1 MECVDVLLQSGVSL
15 STADRQPPR
24 GTTVRASIRAA
35 LLAVTFISGFTR
47 PGLAQAESWWS
58 HIEYLADDRMRGRE
72 TGSPQH
78 RLAAEY
84 VARMF
89 RKAGLRPGGEDG
101 FFQPVSFTG
110 RRIVEDRSSVSL
122 IRNGV
127 EEKLTLGEDLTI
139 NVRVANASTTEARL
153 IFAGYGLSIPSHNH
167 DDFAGVDLA
176 GKIVVVMPGG
186 PRGILGPVIS
196 HAQAQRWADL
206 RKRGAVG
213 ILSVSS
219 PRGDIPWSRS
229 SLARLN
235 PQMTLTD
242 TALDQTTGQKLNG
255 TINPGFAEKFFAGSG
270 HAAASLMEAAL
281 KGDSLPRFDLPAA
294 IRATIAVDSWQVESQ
309 NVIGILP
316 GAKRSG
322 KSDLSNQYVVLSAH
336 LDHLGVGAPI
346 RGDSIF
352 NGAMDNASGIA
363 TLIELARAA
372 TNSGKRN
379 ARSLIFIA
387 VTGEE
392 KGLLGSGYFAHHPT
406 VPAPSIVA
414 NINTDMFLPII
425 PLRALLVNGLEE
437 SDLAADARR
446 AAASVGIEVITDPEP
461 ERNAFIRSDQYSFIK
476 RGIPALSLK
485 TGFVKGSPEHETIK
499 RWRAERYH
507 APSDDLG
514 QPVNFQAAAD
524 FNRLY
529 LRIVEEVANRPTR
542 PRWNSDS
549 YFAPRLSRSPV
560 SSDIRKS

>member
-1 MECVDVLLQSGVSL
+1 L
-15 STADRQPPR
+15 TAL
-24 GTTVRASIRAA
+24 IRAG
-35 LLAVTFISGFTR
+35 LLAATFLFGFARTA
-47 PGLAQAESWWS
+47 LSQAERWWS

-122 IRNGV
+122 LRSGV

-139 NVRVANASTTEARL
+139 NVRVANAPSSEASL
-153 IFAGYGLSIPSHNH
+153 VFAGYGLSIPSHNH
-167 DDFAGVDLA
+167 DDLAGLDLS
-176 GKIVVVMPGG
+176 GKIVLVMPGG
-186 PRGILGPVIS
+186 PRGIAGPVLS
-196 HAQAQRWADL
+196 HAQAQRWATL

-235 PQMTLTD
+235 AQMTLTD
-242 TALDQTTGQKLNG
+242 IALDETAGQKLNG
-255 TINPGFAEKFFAGSG
+255 AINPASAEKFFAGSG
-270 HAAASLMEAAL
+270 HTADSLIEGAL
-281 KGDSLPRFDLPAA
+281 RGDSLPRFDLPVA
-294 IRATIAVDSWQVESQ
+294 IRATIAVDTWQVESE

-322 KSDLSNQYVVLSAH
+322 TADLSNQYVVLSAH

-372 TNSGKRN
+372 TSSGKRN
-379 ARSLIFIA
+379 ARSIVFIA

-392 KGLLGSGYFAHHPT
+392 KGLLGSRYFAHHPT
-406 VPAPSIVA
+406 VPAVSIVA
-414 NINTDMFLPII
+414 NVNTDMFLPII

-437 SDLAADARR
+437 SDLADDARR
-446 AAASVGIEVITDPEP
+446 AGASLGVEVITDPEP

-485 TGFVKGSPEHETIK
+485 TGFVRGSPEHETIK

-529 LRIVEEVANRPTR
+529 LRIVEEIANRPTR

-549 YFAPRLSRSPV
+549 YFAPRVSTTSSSRH
-560 SSDIRKS
+560 

>member
-1 MECVDVLLQSGVSL
+1 MDAHLLQSGVFPIHRNL
-15 STADRQPPR
+15 QPAQ
-24 GTTVRASIRAA
+24 GTYVRASIRTA
-35 LLAVTFISGFTR
+35 LLAATLLPGSAR
-47 PGLAQAESWWS
+47 PGLSQAESWWS

-122 IRNGV
+122 LRNGV

-139 NVRVANASTTEARL
+139 NVRVSNAPSTEARL
-153 IFAGYGLSIPSHNH
+153 TFAGYGLSIPSHSH
-167 DDFAGVDLA
+167 DDLAGLDIA
-176 GKIVVVMPGG
+176 GKIVLVMPGG
-186 PRGILGPVIS
+186 PRGIAGPVLS
-196 HAQAQRWADL
+196 HAQAQRWATL
-206 RKRGAVG
+206 RKRGAIG

-219 PRGDIPWSRS
+219 PSGDIPWSRS

-242 TALDQTTGQKLNG
+242 TALDETAGQKLNG
-255 TINPGFAEKFFAGSG
+255 VINPASAEKFFAGSG
-270 HAAASLMEAAL
+270 HAAASLIEAAL
-281 KGDSLPRFDLPAA
+281 KGDSLPRFDLPVA
-294 IRATIAVDSWQVESQ
+294 IRATIAVDTWQVESQ

-322 KSDLSNQYVVLSAH
+322 KADLSNQYVVLSAH

-352 NGAMDNASGIA
+352 NGAMDNASGVA
-363 TLIELARAA
+363 TLIELARAL
-372 TNSGKRN
+372 TRPGKRN
-379 ARSLIFIA
+379 ARSIVFIA

-392 KGLLGSGYFAHHPT
+392 KGLLGSRYFAHHPT
-406 VPAPSIVA
+406 VPAGSIVA
-414 NINTDMFLPII
+414 NVNTDMFLPII

-437 SDLAADARR
+437 SDLADDARR
-446 AAASVGIEVITDPEP
+446 AGASVGVEVITDPEP

-529 LRIVEEVANRPTR
+529 LRIVEEIANRPTR

-549 YFAPRLSRSPV
+549 YFAPRLSTSPA

>member
-1 MECVDVLLQSGVSL
+1 V
-15 STADRQPPR
+15 TP
-24 GTTVRASIRAA
+24 SIRPA
-35 LLAVTFISGFTR
+35 LLAVTFLSGFAQ
-47 PGLAQAESWWS
+47 PGFSQAESWWS

-78 RLAAEY
+78 RVAAEY

-89 RKAGLRPGGEDG
+89 RKAGLRPAGEQG

-122 IRNGV
+122 LRNGV
-127 EEKLTLGEDLTI
+127 EEKLVLGEDLTI
-139 NVRVANASTTEARL
+139 NVRVDNAPSTEARL
-153 IFAGYGLSIPSHNH
+153 VFAGYGLSIPSQKH
-167 DDFAGVDLA
+167 DDLAGLDLA
-176 GKIVVVMPGG
+176 GKMVVVMPGG
-186 PRGILGPVIS
+186 PRGIRGPILS
-196 HAQAQRWADL
+196 HAQSQRWAAL
-206 RKRGAVG
+206 RARGAVG
-213 ILSVSS
+213 VLSVAS
-219 PRGDIPWSRS
+219 PSGDIPWSRS

-242 TALDQTTGQKLNG
+242 SALDDNAGQRLNG
-255 TINPGFAEKFFAGSG
+255 TINPASAEKFFAGSG
-270 HAAASLMEAAL
+270 HTAAPLIEAAL
-281 KGDSLPRFDLPAA
+281 KGDSLPRFDLPVA
-294 IRATIAVDSWQVESQ
+294 IRATIAVDTWQVESQ

-322 KSDLSNQYVVLSAH
+322 KADLSNQYVVLSAH

-352 NGAMDNASGIA
+352 NGAMDNAAGIA
-363 TLIELARAA
+363 TLIELARTA
-372 TNSGKRN
+372 TSSGKRN
-379 ARSLIFIA
+379 ARSIIFIA

-392 KGLLGSGYFAHHPT
+392 KGLLGSRYFAHHPT
-406 VPAPSIVA
+406 VPAESIVA
-414 NINTDMFLPII
+414 NVNTDMFLPII

-437 SDLAADARR
+437 SDLADDARR
-446 AAASVGIEVITDPEP
+446 AAASLGVEVITDPEP
-461 ERNAFIRSDQYSFIK
+461 ERNAFIRSDQYSFIR

-485 TGFVKGSPEHETIK
+485 TGFVRDSPEHETIK

-529 LRIVEEVANRPTR
+529 LRIVEEIANRPTR

-549 YFAPRLSRSPV
+549 YFARQAGN
-560 SSDIRKS
+560 